1 MVLGLWTSILIS
13 GHPRK
18 WNFQNYHYSLH
29 ITSLSLP
36 PIDLNDIFFFRHN
49 SDTGN
54 CVKAKLESSE
64 AVWSKTSCDDSTTKG
79 VVCARR
85 FNWED
90 IGDTISI
97 IN

>member
-1 MVLGLWTSILIS
+1 ME
-13 GHPRK
+13 
-18 WNFQNYHYSLH
+18 
-29 ITSLSLP
+29 
-36 PIDLNDIFFFRHN
+36 LNDIFFFRHN

-90 IGDTISI
+90 IGNTISI